1 MIHLKI
7 TQIGNSLGA
16 VFPKEMLTELKAQKG
31 DTITV
36 TSAPGGSMRIVAVSD
51 PNFDAQMDAAQKVMR
66 KRRSAL
72 RELAK

>member
-16 VFPKEMLTELKAQKG
+16 VFPKEMLAELKAQKG
-31 DTITV
+31 DTIAV